1 MNFVEEMLLSKSRY
15 LYGLQCPKLLWIAT
29 NEPERVPGPD
39 ASTQYRFDQGHLV
52 GELARKLFPSGI
64 DLPSE
69 DFTAN
74 ITLTKE
80 LLRQRRPLFEA
91 GVLCGQI
98 YSRADILNPAGED
111 EWDIIEVKSSTSLRE
126 VNYHDVA
133 FQKLCWEDSGVRI
146 RKCFLTFINNQYV
159 RNGEVNPKD
168 LFTIQEISDEVA
180 AASEGMWNRIAEML
194 SVVGSPRCPEADIG
208 PHCSNPYPCPLTE
221 CWEGLPEHSVFT
233 LYYGGNKSHELYC
246 SGILDI
252 TQIPAGYKLNDKQRI
267 QCACVVSGR
276 PYVDKGAIRQ
286 FLAKLEYPLY
296 FLDFETFGTAIPLF
310 DGTKPYQNI
319 PFQFSLHVQ
328 EKPGSEPRHF
338 SFLAEGRQDPR
349 PELVASLSRLIGSNG
364 SVVAYNKTFEE
375 GVLRSLGDAF
385 PDYADWIESV
395 ISRLVDLIVPFR
407 SFHYYHPSQKGSAS
421 LKSVLPAVTGQ
432 SYENMTIASGDDASL
447 AFLTITF
454 AEVPADEAARV
465 RKELLAYCKMDTEGM
480 VRIVERLKEIA
491 R

>member
-1 MNFVEEMLLSKSRY
+1 MIPDKMLSKSRY
-15 LYGLQCPKLLWIAT
+15 LNGLQYPKLLWVAT
-29 NEPERVPGPD
+29 NEPERVPEPD
-39 ASTQYRFDQGHLV
+39 ASTQHRFDQGHLV
-52 GELARKLFPSGI
+52 GELAKKLFPGGI

-69 DFTAN
+69 DFMQN
-74 ITLTKE
+74 IATTRE
-80 LLRQRRPLFEA
+80 LLRKRKPLFEA
-91 GVLCGQI
+91 GVPVGQI
-98 YSRADILNPAGED
+98 YSRADILNPAGD
-111 EWDIIEVKSSTSLRE
+111 DGWDIIEVKSSTSVKD
-126 VNYHDVA
+126 VNYEDVA

-146 RKCFLTFINNQYV
+146 GRCYLAHINNQYV
-159 RNGEVNPKD
+159 RNGEVNPEE
-168 LFTIQEISDEVA
+168 LFTIQDISDEVA
-180 AASEGMWNRIAEML
+180 AASEGMRDRIAEML
-194 SVVGSPRCPEADIG
+194 SVIGSSRCPEMDIG

-233 LYYGGNKSHELYC
+233 LYYGGNKSHELYR

-267 QCACVVSGR
+267 QCACVVSGK
-276 PYVDKGAIRQ
+276 PYMDKGAIRQ
-286 FLAKLEYPLY
+286 FLAKLEYPVY

-310 DGTKPYQNI
+310 DGTRPYQNI

-328 EKPGSEPRHF
+328 ERPASEPRHF
-338 SFLAEGRQDPR
+338 SFLAEGKQDPR

-385 PDYADWIESV
+385 PDYADWTENI

-432 SYENMTIASGDDASL
+432 SYEEMPIASGDDASL